1 MDSIKIFARPHD
13 LDKLLQRVISFGVSV
28 RQSILVRRQVA
39 GNDVGT
45 SVAIRPDRRTNC
57 SEIRSSAK
65 INSRIELLGSLTQE
79 IRIVSGGVLEIRRPA
94 RGVAPVAVSLS
105 VHNVA
110 TQPN

>member
-45 SVAIRPDRRTNC
+45 SVKESRECPINLRR
-57 SEIRSSAK
+57 
-65 INSRIELLGSLTQE
+65 LPG
-79 IRIVSGGVLEIRRPA
+79 PA
-94 RGVAPVAVSLS
+94 DI
-105 VHNVA
+105 
-110 TQPN
+110 